1 MFYLQPIPFLNVSML
16 PPPTPT
22 PSPFA
27 AHNGPFLRFC
37 ASCLAFDGD
46 GMGTAGV
53 TWEETRGTLGPF
65 ISLSESQHCV
75 RLTRPAHRAHAP
87 S

>member
-1 MFYLQPIPFLNVSML
+1 MFYLQPIPFPNVSML
-16 PPPTPT
+16 PPT
-22 PSPFA
+22 FA

-65 ISLSESQHCV
+65 FSLSESQHCV
-75 RLTRPAHRAHAP
+75 RLTRPAQRAHAP